1 MTAPNLIIE
10 VNGAALTVDVEYSI
24 TITHGRNDITATPQP
39 SDAQITLYGFGSIPT
54 EIGDDLQIFAYGDP
68 RFTGY
73 ITDQKLTYLVDGTA
87 RLTIQAIGNL
97 ARIAYSFVGTAGY
110 AQEDLTDRVDNIL
123 TETGY
128 TYTNNSI
135 PLMSQLALDPQD
147 GGYSALDLLLALGT
161 ETGGTLAD
169 LPDGAILW
177 ESYARRGYG
186 YNPATWGEV
195 IDPFS
200 AVAYIWSDV
209 YEATEATPH
218 TVILDKNAVVFAPEW
233 AVTLQTV
240 LNSVTVIYGNSGQH
254 AHTETEPDSITTYG
268 LRAQTINTQLH
279 DHQDAQDRAEDVIR
293 SQAYPRYALQNV
305 TVLVHMLTGTPLTN
319 VLALISGSRVE
330 IENMPNPHPIED
342 YLGVVE
348 GWSETYTPEMH
359 ALTLSLSDPR
369 YSYAVAQWGQ
379 VDPLLAWS
387 GVDPVLQWYNVVLP
401 GDLAA

>member
-1 MTAPNLIIE
+1 MTAPNLAISI
-10 VNGAALTVDVEYSI
+10 NGSVLAIDVEYSV
-24 TITHGRNDITATPQP
+24 TITHGRNDITSTPQP
-39 SDAQITLYGFGSIPT
+39 SDAQITLYGFASIPA
-54 EIGDDLQIFAYGDP
+54 EIGDDLVIEAYGDP

-73 ITDQKLTYLVDGTA
+73 ITDLRLSYLVDGTA
-87 RLTIQAIGNL
+87 RLLIQAVGNL
-97 ARIAYSFVGTAGY
+97 ARIGFSYVGAAGY
-110 AQEDLTDRVDNIL
+110 AQQDLTDRVDSIL

-135 PLMSQLALDPQD
+135 PLMSQLALDPLD

-186 YNPATWGEV
+186 YNPATWAEV
-195 IDPFS
+195 PDPYS

-218 TVILDKNAVVFAPEW
+218 TVVLDKNTVVFAPEW
-233 AVTLQTV
+233 SNSLQTV
-240 LNSVTVIYGNSGQH
+240 INSATIIYGNSGQH

-268 LRAQTINTQLH
+268 LRAQTITTQLH

-293 SQAYPRYALQNV
+293 SQAYPRYALQNISI
-305 TVLVHMLTGTPLTN
+305 LVHMLSGTPLTN
-319 VLALISGSRVE
+319 VLNLISGSRVE

-348 GWSETYTPEMH
+348 GWSETYTPQMH
-359 ALTLSLSDPR
+359 ILTLSLSDPR